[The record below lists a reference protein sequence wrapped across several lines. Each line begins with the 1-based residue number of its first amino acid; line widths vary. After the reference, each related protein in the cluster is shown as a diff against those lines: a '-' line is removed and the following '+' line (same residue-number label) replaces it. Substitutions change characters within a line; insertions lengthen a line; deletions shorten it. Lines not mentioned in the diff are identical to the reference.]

1 MWWMYVI
8 GAIVIISFILLICTI
23 INNRFQLAI
32 IKIEKAEE
40 DIDIYLEKKR
50 ELLDRTRPVVSKE
63 LKIEGFLPELEQ
75 DFKTISNFDEND
87 ILKKCYNDLFKII
100 DDNDKLLKS
109 ESLTNI
115 LTNLNDNEEDIVGA
129 IRFYNDTVISYN
141 KLIVS
146 FPSNV
151 VGFFKRYKKKAFFN
165 NEKREIFDILNK
177 EWGNDY
183 EFYWKY

>member
-1 MWWMYVI
+1 MLEIIIAVI
-8 GAIVIISFILLICTI
+8 VGISFILLIGTI

-50 ELLDRTRPVVSKE
+50 DFLDRTRPIITKE
-63 LKIEGFLPELEQ
+63 LKLEDFLPELAA
-75 DFKTISNFDEND
+75 DFSLISNFDEND

-109 ESLTNI
+109 EALVSIITSLNE
-115 LTNLNDNEEDIVGA
+115 NEENIVGA
-129 IRFYNDTVISYN
+129 IKFYNDTVVEYN

-146 FPSNV
+146 FPSNI
-151 VGFFKRYKKKAFFN
+151 VGFFKRYHKKEFYN
-165 NEKREIFDILNK
+165 NEKREMFEILNEK
-177 EWGNDY
+177 
-183 EFYWKY
+183 